1 MQTAINKTAAE
12 TKSKPLMK
20 DVYQMVTNTIIE
32 QLEQGVIPW
41 QPSWNGSTGQL
52 PLSLPANKVTGNYYR
67 GINIVLL
74 WSAAMK
80 NKFATSEWA
89 SFKQWSSKN
98 EYVRKG
104 EKGSFV
110 IYYDTI
116 EKEEDGETK
125 KIPFIKTSYVFNRCQ
140 LNSYVAP
147 KIVNPDLQPS
157 LFEKIDPIDAF
168 LENTKA
174 VIETWDGDPCY
185 NVTEDMVKVPYPEK
199 FVHTATCTATEGF
212 YSTMLHEL
220 VHWSG
225 AKHRLNRTGGKKFGD
240 QAYAVEELVAEFGAA
255 FLCAGFGIA
264 TVENAEH
271 ASYIDHWLKVLKEDK
286 QCVVSAAS
294 EASKTVEYL
303 NKFNI

>member
-1 MQTAINKTAAE
+1 MQTIENQPAVE
-12 TKSKPLMK
+12 TKSVFK

-41 QPSWNGSTGQL
+41 QQSWNSSGYEL
-52 PLSLPANKVTGNYYR
+52 PLSLPANNVTGNYYR

-80 NKFATSEWA
+80 NKFETNEWA

-98 EYVRKG
+98 EFVRKG
-104 EKGSFV
+104 EKGNMV

-116 EKEEDGETK
+116 EKEEDGEIK
-125 KIPFIKTSYVFNRCQ
+125 KIPFIKASYVFNRCQ
-140 LNSYVAP
+140 LNSYEAP
-147 KIVNPDLQPS
+147 AKVSSDSQPA

-174 VIETWDGDPCY
+174 VIETYDGDPCY
-185 NVTEDMVKVPYPEK
+185 NFADDKIRVPYADR
-199 FVHTATCTATEGF
+199 FVNTTTCTATEGF

-225 AKHRLNRTGGKKFGD
+225 AKHRLNRNKGKKFGD
-240 QAYAVEELVAEFGAA
+240 QAYAAEELVAEFGAA

-264 TVENAEH
+264 TVEKGDH
-271 ASYIDHWLKVLKEDK
+271 TGYIDHWLKVLKEDNR
-286 QCVVSAAS
+286 CIVSAAS
-294 EASKTVEYL
+294 EASKAVDYL
-303 NKFNI
+303 YKI